1 MRVAVYGSY
10 STGTMS
16 TLELV
21 RDYLRSRGEF
31 PNSFLV
37 KDLPDDPRFEGGVEA
52 KSYEAIE
59 KSHCNLFVCTFD
71 GLAQGYT
78 CEILSVPK
86 NMELASSCGIF
97 PEAVYEN
104 GRMIRH
110 ALSPMLESTMRAL
123 GIPIAD
129 WQEGDSDELAK
140 LAEGR
145 AKALAHVYTKHRY
158 WEFSR

>member
-1 MRVAVYGSY
+1 MRVAIYGSY
-10 STGTMS
+10 SKNTMAV
-16 TLELV
+16 LEHV
-21 RDYLRSRGEF
+21 RDYLKSEGEF

-37 KDLPDDPRFEGGVEA
+37 KDLPDDPRFEGDVEA
-52 KSYEAIE
+52 KSYETIE
-59 KSHCNLFVCTFD
+59 KSHCNLFVCTLD

-78 CEILSVPK
+78 CEILNVPR
-86 NMELASSCGIF
+86 NFQYASSCGIF
-97 PEAVYEN
+97 PEAIYEN
-104 GRMIRH
+104 GQMVRH
-110 ALSPMLESTMRAL
+110 ALSPMLESTIRAL

-129 WQEGDSDELAK
+129 WQTDDLDELTK